1 LGLFGNFMNKRLE
14 IAEWIFTVLS
24 IILYS
29 GGPIPLILSQGFGE
43 GMIDPTPDPTDYS
56 KLIAT
61 FFLNYLVAFCLLIL
75 RWKQSLYVVKKE
87 WTIWLL
93 IGIACASILWSFIP
107 KLTPNRSIA
116 LAGST
121 LFGFYIASRYSIR
134 DQLKLLS
141 WSFAVIMILSLLMVI
156 IIPTYGTMSYGIHAG
171 SWRGIYTHKNWL
183 GRVMTISGIVFL
195 ILAMDQKHYRW
206 LYWLGVGCSFCLL
219 ILSKSSSSIINC
231 VTIFSIIPIYSIL
244 RWRYLIMMPII
255 TGVVMI
261 GSSILLWFN
270 ENSTALLGSIGKDA
284 TLTGRTD
291 MWPYII
297 EMILKQPWLGYG
309 YNGFWNDWDSP
320 GATVWYAAKWT
331 APNAHNG
338 ILDLWL
344 QLGLLGTAV
353 FLIGFGLT
361 VLRGLSWL
369 RTDKSWCSF
378 WPITYPTYLILANFS
393 ESFLLNFNDLFWV
406 LYVAVAFSLATV
418 DLSDKKVLA

>member
-1 LGLFGNFMNKRLE
+1 MPNFLMNKKLE

-24 IILYS
+24 IIIYS

-56 KLIAT
+56 KLIAL
-61 FFLNYLVAFCLLIL
+61 FFLNYLISFSLLVL
-75 RWKQSLYVVKKE
+75 RWKKSLYVVKKE

-93 IGIACASILWSFIP
+93 IGIACASVIWSFIP

-121 LFGFYIASRYSIR
+121 LFGFYIAARYSIR

-141 WSFAVIMILSLLMVI
+141 WSFAVIIILSLLMVM
-156 IIPTYGTMSYGIHAG
+156 IIPSYGTMAYGVHAG

-183 GRVMTISGIVFL
+183 GRVMNISGIVFL
-195 ILAMDQKHYRW
+195 IMAMNNKRQQW
-206 LYWLGVGCSFCLL
+206 VYWLGLGCSFGLL
-219 ILSKSSSSIINC
+219 LLSKSSSSIINC
-231 VTIFSIIPIYSIL
+231 VTIFSIIPIYSIF
-244 RWRYLIMMPII
+244 RWRYLIMLPII
-255 TGVVMI
+255 ASVAMI
-261 GSSILLWFN
+261 GSSFLFWFN
-270 ENSTALLGSIGKDA
+270 ENSTTLLGSIGKDA

-291 MWPYII
+291 MWPHII
-297 EMILKQPWLGYG
+297 DMIAKQPWLGYG

-338 ILDLWL
+338 VLDLLL
-344 QLGLLGTAV
+344 QLGLLGTIIFA
-353 FLIGFGLT
+353 IGFGITLI
-361 VLRGLSWL
+361 RGVIWL
-369 RTDKSWCSF
+369 RFDKSWLSF
-378 WPITYPTYLILANFS
+378 WPILYLTYLILSNVS

-406 LYVAVAFSLATV
+406 LYVSVSFSLATV
-418 DLSDKKVLA
+418 DLSNKKILT

>member
-1 LGLFGNFMNKRLE
+1 MPSFMMNKKLE

-24 IILYS
+24 IIIYS
-29 GGPIPLILSQGFGE
+29 GGPIPLILSQGYGE

-56 KLIAT
+56 KLIAL
-61 FFLNYLVAFCLLIL
+61 FFLNYLISFFLLVL
-75 RWKQSLYVVKKE
+75 RWKRSLYTFKKE

-93 IGIACASILWSFIP
+93 IGIACASVLWSFLP

-116 LAGST
+116 LVGST
-121 LFGFYIASRYSIR
+121 LFGFYIATRYSIR

-141 WSFAVIMILSLLMVI
+141 WSFAVIMILSLLIAI
-156 IIPTYGTMSYGIHAG
+156 IIPSYGTMSYGIHGG

-195 ILAMDQKHYRW
+195 IMALDQQRQRS
-206 LYWLGVGCSFCLL
+206 LYWLGLGCSFCLL
-219 ILSKSSSSIINC
+219 LLSKSSSSIINC
-231 VTIFSIIPIYSIL
+231 ATIFSIIPIYSIF
-244 RWRYLIMMPII
+244 RWRYLMMVPII
-255 TGVVMI
+255 ASMAMI
-261 GSSILLWFN
+261 GSIFLLWFN
-270 ENSTALLGSIGKDA
+270 ENSATLLGSIGKDA

-291 MWPYII
+291 MWPHII
-297 EMILKQPWLGYG
+297 DMIAQQPWLGYG
-309 YNGFWNDWDSP
+309 YNGFWQDWDSP

-344 QLGLLGTAV
+344 QLGLLGTIV

-361 VLRGLSWL
+361 LLRGASWL
-369 RTDKSWCSF
+369 RNDKSWCSF
-378 WPITYPTYLILANFS
+378 WPITYPTYLILANVS

-406 LYVAVAFSLATV
+406 LYVSVAFSLATV
-418 DLSDKKVLA
+418 DLSNKKVLT